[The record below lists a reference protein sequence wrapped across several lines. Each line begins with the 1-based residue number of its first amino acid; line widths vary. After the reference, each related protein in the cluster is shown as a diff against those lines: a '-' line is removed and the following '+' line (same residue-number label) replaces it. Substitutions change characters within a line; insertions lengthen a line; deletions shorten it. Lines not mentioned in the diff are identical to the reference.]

1 MYDRSVIE
9 QHAAECEG
17 DSAAESAL
25 GVSSLGRDET
35 ARVAVPRHRNTV

>member
-1 MYDRSVIE
+1 MIV

-25 GVSSLGRDET
+25 GVSSLPQDET
-35 ARVAVPRHRNTV
+35 ARVTIPRHRNTV